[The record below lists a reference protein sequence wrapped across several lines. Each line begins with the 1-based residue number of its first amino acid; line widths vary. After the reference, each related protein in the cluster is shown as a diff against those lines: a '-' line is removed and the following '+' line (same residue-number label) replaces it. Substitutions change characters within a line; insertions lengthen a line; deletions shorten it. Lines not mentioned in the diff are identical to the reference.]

1 MATVTGP
8 AFLGLHPFQWILLL
22 VAFVTM
28 LLLADAWA
36 GHYRRDF
43 AHLVQYAP
51 FPIGGLLVI
60 FALAAVVAPQ
70 EHAIGVGLGAMSWL
84 SIAAGFAGFGF
95 HHYYGLAR
103 KPGGYRR
110 WLDSAMY
117 GAPPLAPLALTAMG
131 VFALL
136 ARRGELGAT
145 DIVGMPIRVALL
157 TMTVIGLFGAIA
169 QAALLHYRGAF
180 NHPLMYAPLTIP
192 VLATLAGIWVI
203 VAPSS
208 TARAAAIVLF
218 WLTLLTGFVGLG
230 MHLRGFDRQMAGLYV
245 PLFNWL
251 QGPPAFAPA
260 LFAGL
265 AALGLVATALP

>member
-1 MATVTGP
+1 MTAPV
-8 AFLGLHPFQWILLL
+8 FLGLHAFQWILLL
-22 VAFVTM
+22 VVCMTM

-43 AHLVQYAP
+43 ARRVQYIP

-60 FALAAVVAPQ
+60 FALAAVIAP
-70 EHAIGVGLGAMSWL
+70 HARPIGFGLRTVSWL
-84 SIAAGFAGFGF
+84 SIVAGFAGFGF

-110 WLDSAMY
+110 WLDSVMY
-117 GAPPLAPLALTAMG
+117 GAPPLAPLALTIMG
-131 VFALL
+131 ALALL
-136 ARRGELGAT
+136 ARRGELGQA
-145 DIVGMPIRVALL
+145 DVAGMSIRAALL
-157 TMTVIGLFGAIA
+157 IVTVIGLLGAIA
-169 QAALLHYRGAF
+169 QAAILHFRGAF
-180 NHPLMYAPLTIP
+180 NNPLMYAPLTIP
-192 VLATLAGIWVI
+192 VLATLAGIWVL
-203 VAPSS
+203 VAPSAPAR
-208 TARAAAIVLF
+208 TAVIVLF

-230 MHLRGFDRQMAGLYV
+230 MHLRGLDRQMGGLYV

>member
-1 MATVTGP
+1 MTTPV
-8 AFLGLHPFQWILLL
+8 FLGLHTFQWILLL
-22 VAFVTM
+22 VACMTM
-28 LLLADAWA
+28 LLLVDAWA
-36 GHYRRDF
+36 GHYRRNF
-43 AHLVQYAP
+43 THLVQYAP

-60 FALAAVVAPQ
+60 FALAAIIAPQ
-70 EHAIGVGLGAMSWL
+70 VPATGAGLRAMSWL
-84 SIAAGFAGFGF
+84 SIAAGLAGVGF

-117 GAPPLAPLALTAMG
+117 GAPPLAPLALALLG

-136 ARRGELGAT
+136 ARRGELGAI
-145 DIVGMPIRVALL
+145 DVAGMPIRVALL
-157 TMTVIGLFGAIA
+157 TMTVIGLVGAVA
-169 QAALLHYRGAF
+169 QAAILHFRGAF
-180 NHPLMYAPLTIP
+180 NQPLMYAPLTVP
-192 VLATLAGIWVI
+192 VLATLAGIWLI

-208 TARAAAIVLF
+208 TARAASIVLF

-265 AALGLVATALP
+265 AALGLIAIALP

>member
-1 MATVTGP
+1 MTASL
-8 AFLGLHPFQWILLL
+8 FLGLRPFQWILLL
-22 VAFVTM
+22 VVCMTI

-43 AHLVQYAP
+43 AHRVQYIP

-60 FALAAVVAPQ
+60 FALAAVIAP
-70 EHAIGVGLGAMSWL
+70 HAGAIGIGLRAVGWL

-110 WLDSAMY
+110 WLDSVMY
-117 GAPPLAPLALTAMG
+117 GAPPLAPLGLTVVGAL
-131 VFALL
+131 ALL
-136 ARRGELGAT
+136 ARRGQLGAA
-145 DIVGMPIRVALL
+145 DIDGMPLRTALL
-157 TMTVIGLFGAIA
+157 ILTVIGLLSAIA
-169 QAALLHYRGAF
+169 QAAILHFRGAF
-180 NHPLMYAPLTIP
+180 NNRLMYAPLTVP
-192 VLATLAGIWVI
+192 VLAVFAGIWVI
-203 VAPSS
+203 MAPSAP
-208 TARAAAIVLF
+208 ARATLIVLF

-230 MHLRGFDRQMAGLYV
+230 MHLRGLDRQMGGLYV

-251 QGPPAFAPA
+251 QGPPAFFPA